1 MVVDKGWALEHLTP
15 AAVERDVLALLDR
28 AELLAPVELAARE
41 ALAAPGWQARQG
53 QPRRR
58 VHAQAHWVLA
68 ELAVRVILQVPP
80 QRALIRPGVRAIHA
94 VRWVAE

>member
-1 MVVDKGWALEHLTP
+1 M
-15 AAVERDVLALLDR
+15 AVERDVLALLDQV
-28 AELLAPVELAARE
+28 ELLAPVELAARE

-68 ELAVRVILQVPP
+68 E
-80 QRALIRPGVRAIHA
+80 
-94 VRWVAE
+94 